1 MMKKRQWGPV
11 TRIFV
16 RSLNTTYLAVNGHV
30 AGPKRRQSPRAWDE
44 IVKEFEKP
52 DEKYRDLL
60 PDQVDS
66 NESLIDFPSD
76 EKECATLNDAAAWWV
91 EPLRKVED
99 FEVMEVM
106 F

>member
-1 MMKKRQWGPV
+1 MTKRQWGPV

-16 RSLNTTYLAVNGHV
+16 RSLNRTYLAVNGHV
-30 AGPKRRQSPRAWDE
+30 AGPKQRQAPRSWDE

-52 DEKYRDLL
+52 DAKSRDLL

-76 EKECATLNDAAAWWV
+76 EKECATSNDAALWWV
-91 EPLRKVED
+91 EPLQKIED
-99 FEVMEVM
+99 FYMEGM